1 MKAMVGLAAL
11 MLTLTGCAEWS
22 RLPGDALAR
31 ADRLV
36 EQGDYGA
43 ALQAYNEILARNPD
57 EARARASRD
66 ALASLLAARADVARL
81 RDTLALR
88 DGELTKLRQEM
99 QRLTQEADRLRT
111 DLETLK
117 EIDLRKEPKRR

>member
-1 MKAMVGLAAL
+1 VRALVGLAVL
-11 MLTLTGCAEWS
+11 TLTLTGCAGWS
-22 RLPGDALAR
+22 LLPDDALAR
-31 ADRLV
+31 AERLV

-43 ALQAYNEILARNPD
+43 AVNAYNEFLARYPH
-57 EARARASRD
+57 ETRARASRD
-66 ALASLLAARADVARL
+66 ALASLLAARAEVARL

-99 QRLTQEADRLRT
+99 QRLTQEADRMRT